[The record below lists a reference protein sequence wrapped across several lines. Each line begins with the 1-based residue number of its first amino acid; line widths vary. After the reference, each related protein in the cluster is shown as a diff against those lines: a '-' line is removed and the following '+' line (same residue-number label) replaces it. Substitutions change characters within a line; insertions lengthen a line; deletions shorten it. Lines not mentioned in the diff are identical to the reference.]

1 VQERSEILGQRRRQ
15 RLRVLPGAV
24 IALAGILSTSISATP
39 NNNPSE
45 TVQIPA
51 VLRQWTQDPFPPNG
65 ILRAFKQGIDHYNHE
80 RYAAAL
86 DSFPSSRDSETTA
99 ISDYILFYRAKSR
112 LMLKQYK
119 EALDDFRL
127 LEKRFPSTSLIQD
140 ALIGQCKALLELK
153 DFQSILTLLNSRNT
167 DGLPLNR
174 RPEILYYQAKSLSGM
189 GEKDRAV
196 ALYLQIFSSHPTSEY
211 SPLAERSLLSLSPL
225 ALKGARNYGI
235 RLQRAE
241 NLLKTNDARGARLL
255 LIALGRVTPPDSKSS
270 QKRDLLRAEAE
281 YRLKKTSI
289 ALPYL
294 RKVTASEPLLHA
306 RAIYLEGTSYRR
318 LDKEQLFLASR
329 DKALKL
335 YPRSNDT
342 EELCYSAA
350 TYYEVNYDSAKAQE
364 AYRVLYRAFPKGQH
378 VESTLWK
385 IALYSYIEKQYEEAA
400 LGFWNYLRTYSNPL
414 SAGSALYWMGRCY
427 EKLGDSK
434 KADYLYS
441 HIQTLVNNSYYGQ
454 RARET
459 QTSLRKTEKDVSISG
474 LDFRQ
479 VVATCDG
486 IQYAP
491 IRLQEP
497 DRIGIQIIERA
508 RQLVSAGLPELA
520 ITELRWGIRQYSHQD
535 NLFYSILSLI
545 YAKEEKIERSIA
557 SLRRIFP
564 DYNGRPLAALPIEIW
579 QKLYPARH
587 WDIVTAQAAR
597 TSIEPA
603 LIMGL
608 IRQESAFENNA
619 QSRANARGLMQIL
632 PSTGKLLARQA
643 KIKRFSAQK
652 LFHAETNIML
662 GTRFLNSLLQQYGK
676 TEIALAA
683 YNAGESRADR
693 WLMEYGD
700 TDMAEFVERIPFSE
714 TRNYVK
720 QVLSNKMHYD
730 LLTATTASTAR

>member
-1 VQERSEILGQRRRQ
+1 VQERSETLGQQRRQ
-15 RLRVLPGAV
+15 WLKILLAAV
-24 IALAGILSTSISATP
+24 IAFAGIISTSSSAIS
-39 NNNPSE
+39 NNNPSA
-45 TVQIPA
+45 TIQLPA
-51 VLRQWTQDPFPPNG
+51 VYHQWIQDPFPPTDT
-65 ILRAFKQGIDHYNHE
+65 LKAFKQGIDHYYREH
-80 RYAAAL
+80 YAAAL
-86 DSFPSSRDSETTA
+86 DSFPSNRDSETTA
-99 ISDYILFYRAKSR
+99 IHDYILFYRAKSH
-112 LMLKQYK
+112 LMLKQYQ
-119 EALDDFRL
+119 EAREDFRL
-127 LEKRFPSTSLIQD
+127 LEKRFPSTSLMQD
-140 ALIGQCKALLELK
+140 ALIGQCKALLELREP
-153 DFQSILTLLNSRNT
+153 QSVLALLNDRKIDEN
-167 DGLPLNR
+167 
-174 RPEILYYQAKSLSGM
+174 PEVLYYQAKALSGV
-189 GEKDRAV
+189 GEKDRTV
-196 ALYLQIFSSHPTSEY
+196 ALYLQIYSKYPTSTY
-211 SPLAERSLLSLSPL
+211 SPLAERSLFALSPN
-225 ALKGARNYGI
+225 ALKGARNYSI

-241 NLLKTNDARGARLL
+241 NLLKTNDARSARML
-255 LIALGRVTPPDSKSS
+255 LIALGRISPPDSKSS
-270 QKRDLLRAEAE
+270 QKRNLLRAEAE
-281 YRLKKTSI
+281 YQLNKTSA
-289 ALPYL
+289 ALAYL

-306 RAIYLEGTSYRR
+306 RAIYLEGASYRR
-318 LDKEQLFLASR
+318 LDKEQSFLSLR

-342 EELCYSAA
+342 EELCYSVA
-350 TYYEVNYDSAKAQE
+350 TYYDVNYDSAKALE
-364 AYRVLYRAFPKGQH
+364 AYRVLHRAFPKGRR
-378 VESTLWK
+378 VENSLWK
-385 IALYSYIEKQYEEAA
+385 IALYSYFDRQYEEAA

-414 SAGSALYWMGRCY
+414 SAGQALYWIGRCY
-427 EKLGDSK
+427 DKLGDST
-434 KADYLYS
+434 KAGSLYS
-441 HIQTLVNNSYYGQ
+441 RVQTLVNNSYYGQ

-459 QTSLRKTEKDVSISG
+459 QASLRKTEKDVSISG

-479 VVATCDG
+479 ILATFDG

-535 NLFYSILSLI
+535 NLLYSILSLI

-557 SLRRIFP
+557 SLRGIFP

-579 QKLYPARH
+579 QRLYPARH
-587 WDIVTAQAAR
+587 WDIVTAQAAG
-597 TSIEPA
+597 TQIEPA

-643 KIKRFSAQK
+643 KMKRFTAQK

-662 GTRFLNSLLQQYGK
+662 GTRFLSSFLKQYRK

-683 YNAGESRADR
+683 YNAGKSRADR
-693 WLMEYGD
+693 WRMEFGD

-720 QVLSNKMHYD
+720 QVLSNKLHYD